1 VTASPRD
8 AEAPA
13 IDDGRDDDGLP
24 VVAADGHRFRLL
36 VRRPTTPVAALLWL
50 PALGVA
56 AKHYLPFAEALSA
69 RGVAVFVHE
78 WRGHGSSD
86 VRAGHDRDWGYR
98 TLLEDDLPAALAAM
112 QAACPD
118 IPRIV
123 GGHSLGSQL
132 ATCLLALRPD
142 AAQRL
147 WLVAGGAP
155 YWRSFPAPRGWLLPL
170 AYRFAPWLADRRG
183 HLSGR
188 TIGFGGREARGV
200 IHDWA
205 RSGLSGRY
213 AGAGMTTDLEA
224 ALADVQVAVDAVR
237 LADDWLVPAGSL
249 DWLLGK
255 LRPAAVHR
263 SVLDAAQLGTRADH
277 FAWMHRPEAIA
288 DALVRGLQAS

>member
-1 VTASPRD
+1 MTASPSD

-13 IDDGRDDDGLP
+13 DDDGLP
-24 VVAADGHRFRLL
+24 VVSADRHRFRLL
-36 VRRPTTPVAALLWL
+36 VRQPATPVATLLWL

-56 AKHYLPFAEALSA
+56 AKHYLSFAEALSA
-69 RGVAVFVHE
+69 RGIAVFVHE

-98 TLLEDDLPAALAAM
+98 TLLEDDLPTALAAM
-112 QAACPD
+112 QAACPGV
-118 IPRIV
+118 PRIV

-132 ATCLLALRPD
+132 ATCLLALQPD
-142 AAQRL
+142 AAERL

-155 YWRSFPAPRGWLLPL
+155 YWRTFPGPRGWLLPL

-183 HLSGR
+183 HLPGR

-200 IHDWA
+200 IRDWA

-213 AGAGMTTDLEA
+213 AGAGLAVDLES
-224 ALADVQVAVDAVR
+224 ALAGVQVAVEAVR
-237 LADDWLVPAGSL
+237 MADDWLVPPGSL

-255 LRPAAVHR
+255 LRPVSVR
-263 SVLDAAQLGTRADH
+263 RTVLDATQLGTRADH
-277 FAWMHRPEAIA
+277 FAWMRRPDAVA
-288 DALVRGLQAS
+288 DALNAGLQAS

>member
-1 VTASPRD
+1 MTASPRD

-13 IDDGRDDDGLP
+13 DDDGVP
-24 VVAADGHRFRLL
+24 VASADGHRFRVL
-36 VRRPTTPVAALLWL
+36 VRRPATPVAAVLWL

-86 VRAGHDRDWGYR
+86 VRAGHDCDWGYR

-112 QAACPD
+112 QVACPD
-118 IPRIV
+118 VPRIV

-155 YWRSFPAPRGWLLPL
+155 YWRSFPGPRGWLLPL

-183 HLSGR
+183 HLPGR

-200 IHDWA
+200 IRDWA

-213 AGAGMTTDLEA
+213 AGAGMAVDLET
-224 ALADVQVAVDAVR
+224 ALVGVQVAVDAVR
-237 LADDWLVPAGSL
+237 MADDWLVPAGSL

-255 LRPAAVHR
+255 LRPV
-263 SVLDAAQLGTRADH
+263 SVRRTILDAAQLGTRADH
-277 FAWMHRPEAIA
+277 FVWMRRP
-288 DALVRGLQAS
+288 DAVAETLVAGLQAS

>member
-1 VTASPRD
+1 MTAASRD

-13 IDDGRDDDGLP
+13 DDDGLP
-24 VVAADGHRFRLL
+24 VASADGHRFRVL
-36 VRRPTTPVAALLWL
+36 VRKPANPVATLLWL
-50 PALGVA
+50 PAMGVA

-69 RGVAVFVHE
+69 RGVAVGVHE
-78 WRGHGSSD
+78 WRGHGSST

-112 QAACPD
+112 RAACPD
-118 IPRIV
+118 SAAIV
-123 GGHSLGSQL
+123 GGHSLGAQL
-132 ATCLLALRPD
+132 ATCMLALRPD

-155 YWRSFPAPRGWLLPL
+155 YWRTFPGPRGWLLPL

-183 HLSGR
+183 HLPGR

-200 IHDWA
+200 IRDWA

-213 AGAGMTTDLEA
+213 AGAGMTVDLEA
-224 ALADVQVAVDAVR
+224 ALHGVQAAVDAVR
-237 LADDWLVPAGSL
+237 LADDWLVPPGSL

-255 LRPAAVHR
+255 LRPVSVR
-263 SVLDAAQLGTRADH
+263 REVLDAARLGVHADH
-277 FAWMHRPEAIA
+277 FAWMRRPDAVAEA
-288 DALVRGLQAS
+288 LTRGLQSA

>member
-1 VTASPRD
+1 MTASPRD

-13 IDDGRDDDGLP
+13 DDDGPP
-24 VVAADGHRFRLL
+24 VVSADGHRFRVL
-36 VRRPTTPVAALLWL
+36 VRRPATPVAALVWL

-56 AKHYLPFAEALSA
+56 AKHYLAFAEALSA

-112 QAACPD
+112 QATCPD
-118 IPRIV
+118 VPRIV

-155 YWRSFPAPRGWLLPL
+155 YWRTFPAPRGWLLPL

-183 HLSGR
+183 HLPGR
-188 TIGFGGREARGV
+188 AIVFGGREARGV
-200 IHDWA
+200 IRDWA

-213 AGAGMTTDLEA
+213 AGAGMAVDLES
-224 ALADVQVAVDAVR
+224 ALAGVQVAVEAVR
-237 LADDWLVPAGSL
+237 MADDWLVPSGSL

-255 LRPAAVHR
+255 LRPVSVR
-263 SVLDAAQLGTRADH
+263 RTVLDAAQLGTHADH
-277 FAWMHRPEAIA
+277 FAWMRRPDAVAE
-288 DALVRGLQAS
+288 ALVAGLQAS

>member
-1 VTASPRD
+1 MTASLRD

-13 IDDGRDDDGLP
+13 DGDGLP

-36 VRRPTTPVAALLWL
+36 LRRPATPVATLLWL

-56 AKHYLPFAEALSA
+56 AKHYLPFAETLSA

-112 QAACPD
+112 RAASPD
-118 IPRIV
+118 VPRIV

-155 YWRSFPAPRGWLLPL
+155 DWRSFPAPRGWLLPL
-170 AYRFAPWLADRRG
+170 AYRFAPWLADRNG
-183 HLSGR
+183 HLPGR

-200 IHDWA
+200 IRDWA

-213 AGAGMTTDLEA
+213 AGTGMTVDLEA
-224 ALADVQVAVDAVR
+224 ALAGVRVDVDAVR
-237 LADDWLVPAGSL
+237 MADDWLVPSGSL
-249 DWLLGK
+249 EWLLGK
-255 LRPAAVHR
+255 LAPTAVHR
-263 SVLDAAQLGTRADH
+263 HVLDAARLGTRADH
-277 FAWMHRPEAIA
+277 FAWMRRPEAVA

>member
-1 VTASPRD
+1 MTAAPGD

-13 IDDGRDDDGLP
+13 DDDGLA
-24 VVAADGHRFRLL
+24 VVSADGHRFRLL
-36 VRRPTTPVAALLWL
+36 VRRPAAPVAALLWL

-56 AKHYLPFAEALSA
+56 AKHYLPLAEALSA

-86 VRAGHDRDWGYR
+86 VRAGRDRDWGYR
-98 TLLEDDLPAALAAM
+98 SLLEDDLPAALAALR
-112 QAACPD
+112 AACPD
-118 IPRIV
+118 LPRIV

-132 ATCLLALRPD
+132 ATCLLARSPD

-155 YWRSFPAPRGWLLPL
+155 YWRTFPRPRGWLLPL

-183 HLSGR
+183 HLPGR

-200 IHDWA
+200 IRDWA

-213 AGAGMTTDLEA
+213 AAAGMAIDLES
-224 ALADVQVAVDAVR
+224 ALRGVRVAVDAVR
-237 LADDWLVPAGSL
+237 MADDWLVPPGSL

-255 LRPAAVHR
+255 LQPTAVR
-263 SVLDAAQLGTRADH
+263 RTVLDAARLGVRADH
-277 FAWMHRPEAIA
+277 FAWMRRPDAVA
-288 DALVRGLQAS
+288 DALAAGLQPA

>member
-1 VTASPRD
+1 MTASPHD
-8 AEAPA
+8 TEAPA
-13 IDDGRDDDGLP
+13 DHDGLP

-36 VRRPTTPVAALLWL
+36 VRRPAMPIAAALWL

-112 QAACPD
+112 RTACPD
-118 IPRIV
+118 APRIV

-142 AAQRL
+142 AARRL

-155 YWRSFPAPRGWLLPL
+155 YWRSFPRPHRWLLPL

-183 HLSGR
+183 HLPGR

-200 IHDWA
+200 IRDWA

-213 AGAGMTTDLEA
+213 AAAGMAVDLEA
-224 ALADVQVAVDAVR
+224 ALAGVRVAVDAVR
-237 LADDWLVPAGSL
+237 LADDWLVPPGSL
-249 DWLLGK
+249 EWLLGK
-255 LRPAAVHR
+255 SKPATVHR
-263 SVLDAAQLGTRADH
+263 HVLDAAQLGMRADH
-277 FAWMHRPEAIA
+277 FAWMRRPGAVA

>member
-1 VTASPRD
+1 VTAAPGD

-13 IDDGRDDDGLP
+13 DDDGQA
-24 VVAADGHRFRLL
+24 VVSADGHRFRLL
-36 VRRPTTPVAALLWL
+36 VRHPAAPVAALLWL

-86 VRAGHDRDWGYR
+86 VRAGRDRDWGYR
-98 TLLEDDLPAALAAM
+98 SLLEDDLPAALAALR
-112 QAACPD
+112 AACPGL
-118 IPRIV
+118 PRIV

-132 ATCLLALRPD
+132 ATCLLGLSPD

-155 YWRSFPAPRGWLLPL
+155 YWRTFPGPRGWLLPL

-183 HLSGR
+183 HLPGR

-200 IHDWA
+200 IRDWA

-213 AGAGMTTDLEA
+213 AAAGMATDLES
-224 ALADVQVAVDAVR
+224 ALRGVRVAVDAVR
-237 LADDWLVPAGSL
+237 MADDWLVPPGSL

-255 LRPAAVHR
+255 LQPTAVR
-263 SVLDAAQLGTRADH
+263 RTVLDAARLGVRADH
-277 FAWMHRPEAIA
+277 FAWMRRPDAVA
-288 DALVRGLQAS
+288 DALAAGLQSA